1 MVWYLSLL
9 MMMFATAQVAFGTEV
24 DSFTN
29 RHVGHKDSLA
39 VLDAEVNRRIADGIR
54 RANLAGTCST
64 YLLSIAVGN
73 ELRAGITG
81 GFMIS
86 PLEVFSNEDPSV
98 FRTVE
103 EKSLSVFRNVSLWH
117 SVPITVYPLG
127 RLIKVN
133 DHFIGGDK
141 FSHFFNE
148 GYIYYRKHTNRGLT
162 LDEVLAYGQGTEEG
176 RWGLATSGVF
186 SYADLVANLQG
197 MRFWA
202 SLFNADDPITGEKTP
217 YLVCTGEKWEQIRP
231 FRWSEYVDA
240 GWDEGVNC
248 NRYKESLSRALRPV
262 SNLRCPV
269 EGNPCQELREK
280 YGVIADKILSPACQ

>member
-1 MVWYLSLL
+1 M
-9 MMMFATAQVAFGTEV
+9 
-24 DSFTN
+24 
-29 RHVGHKDSLA
+29 
-39 VLDAEVNRRIADGIR
+39 NRRIAIGVR
-54 RANLAGTCST
+54 RANLAGTCSA
-64 YLLSIAVGN
+64 YLLSMAVGN

-103 EKSLSVFRNVSLWH
+103 EKSLSVFRNVELWQ

-133 DHFIGGDK
+133 GHFIGGDK

-148 GYIYYRKHTNRGLT
+148 GYIYYRKHNSRGLT
-162 LDEVLAYGQGTEEG
+162 MDDVLAYGQGTEEG
-176 RWGLATSGVF
+176 RWWLATSGIF
-186 SYADLVANLQG
+186 SYADLVANFQG
-197 MRFWA
+197 MRFWT
-202 SLFNADDPITGEKTP
+202 SFFNGNDPLTGETTP
-217 YLVCTGEKWEQIRP
+217 YLVCDEDKWVQTRT
-231 FRWSEYVDA
+231 FSWSDFVDA

-248 NRYKESLSRALRPV
+248 NRYKESLSRVLRPV

-269 EGNPCQELREK
+269 QDNPCHALREK